1 MADVD
6 IAWVKEQL
14 TKNKTR
20 RIVGDSVLTLLKS
33 WEDVKE
39 KNKDQKVDY
48 SKDIVAIFAKLSL
61 GHALVK
67 EEKGETWVQVTPG
80 SIVLADYVR
89 IKSDAFDNKSG
100 KDFNGRRGRVV
111 GIRYGDI
118 IIKSDDN
125 KAPLLEGVHLR
136 PDQLEKRL

>member
-1 MADVD
+1 MYR
-6 IAWVKEQL
+6 VKISSKAIR
-14 TKNKTR
+14 KNQ
-20 RIVGDSVLTLLKS
+20 
-33 WEDVKE
+33 VK
-39 KNKDQKVDY
+39 
-48 SKDIVAIFAKLSL
+48 FAKM
-61 GHALVK
+61 AQK
-67 EEKGETWVQVTPG
+67 A
-80 SIVLADYVR
+80 IN
-89 IKSDAFDNKSG
+89 ISDAFDNKSG

>member
-1 MADVD
+1 MAEVD
-6 IAWVKEQL
+6 IVWIKEQL

-20 RIVGDSVLTLLKS
+20 RIVGDSVLTLLKC

-39 KNKDQKVDY
+39 KNKTEKIDY
-48 SKDIVAIFAKLSL
+48 SKDIIAIFSKLSL
-61 GHALVK
+61 GHAMVK
-67 EEKGETWVQVTPG
+67 EEKGETWVQVTAG

-89 IKSDAFDNKSG
+89 IKYDAFDDKSG
-100 KDFNGRRGRVV
+100 KDYNGRRGRIV

-118 IIKSDDN
+118 IVKSDDN
-125 KAPLLEGVHLR
+125 KVPLLDGIHLR

>member
-39 KNKDQKVDY
+39 KNKEHKVDY
-48 SKDIVAIFAKLSL
+48 SKDIIAIFAKLSL

-67 EEKGETWVQVTPG
+67 EEKGTTWIQVTPG

-89 IKSDAFDNKSG
+89 IKSDAFDDKNG
-100 KDFNGRRGRVV
+100 KDFNGRTGRVV

-118 IIKSDDN
+118 SIKSADN
-125 KAPLLEGVHLR
+125 KTTLLDGLHLR
-136 PDQLEKRL
+136 PDKLENRL